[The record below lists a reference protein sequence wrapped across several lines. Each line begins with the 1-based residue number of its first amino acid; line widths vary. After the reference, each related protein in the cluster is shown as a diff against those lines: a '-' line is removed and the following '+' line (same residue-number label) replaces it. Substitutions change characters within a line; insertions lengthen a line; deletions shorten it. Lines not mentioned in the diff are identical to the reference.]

1 MRYSTLHIMRYDQDS
16 TFTRAMLGGLFIGII
31 DTLICL
37 AFNIGY
43 RDATGYAP
51 SAFINVSSLI
61 FAVNLLL
68 LLIGMVYFLFIKI
81 FGEKSAAF
89 TIFAIVITL
98 LGGWQIEL
106 SHRFADVT
114 LNAQFRGLL
123 LGIVLIL
130 GISTSTL
137 PFLFRSKFFHEHV
150 V

>member
-1 MRYSTLHIMRYDQDS
+1 MDNDQDS

-43 RDATGYAP
+43 RDTTGYAP
-51 SAFINVSSLI
+51 SALVNVSSLI

-68 LLIGMVYFLFIKI
+68 LLIGMLYFLFIRF
-81 FGEKSAAF
+81 FGEKSLAF
-89 TIFAIVITL
+89 TIVILLLTL
-98 LGGWQIEL
+98 LGAWQTEIG
-106 SHRFADVT
+106 HRFSDATV
-114 LNAQFRGLL
+114 NAQWKGLL

-130 GISTSTL
+130 GISASTL